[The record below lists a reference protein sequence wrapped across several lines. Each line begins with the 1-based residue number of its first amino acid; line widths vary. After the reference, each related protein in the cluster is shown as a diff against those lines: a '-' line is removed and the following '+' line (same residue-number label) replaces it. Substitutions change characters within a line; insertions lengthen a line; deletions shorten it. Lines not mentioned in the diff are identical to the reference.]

1 VTKCA
6 PMRLHDTPREIDE
19 YRLVLVGL
27 GSQGT
32 WTDLNGLVAR
42 LPRVTIPRW
51 TRPAEQLQRA
61 IEGTWHTRAIVLDFY
76 PGGKNHAPSAIAEIS
91 SSQSP
96 HGLTAV
102 GIDELPETE
111 MTGGERAVIKE
122 ILEGNPGIR
131 GPFSR
136 IGWLEEAKAWLC
148 AEARHNVDLSGEIW
162 QYNAAGTFAL
172 VRFGT
177 RSGPAY
183 WLKGTGEPNVHEFEV
198 TRILAETCPEF
209 LPTQIA
215 AREDWNAWLME
226 DAGQPVK
233 TWNLPALE
241 RAVLSMASIQMKFV
255 GRVGELLA
263 VGATDQRIS
272 TLHEHICEVVEYL
285 NEAMAQQVS
294 SRVPRVEPRR
304 LWQIASILQNAC
316 CCMEDLGIPDTLIHN
331 DLNSG
336 NILFSE
342 RGCVFTDWCESCVGN
357 PFCAFQQLCLLQPSG
372 TGDWISKLRMIYKNC
387 WLDLLHS
394 SQINAAFTL
403 APLLA
408 IFSHLYGRGTWLH
421 SPRRNESQVKS
432 YARSLARHMDRAAQ
446 DSSLLEAI

>member
-1 VTKCA
+1 
-6 PMRLHDTPREIDE
+6 MRLHDTPHEVDE

-27 GSQGT
+27 GSNRT
-32 WTDLNGLVAR
+32 WTDLNGLAAR
-42 LPRVTIPRW
+42 LPRVAIPRW

-61 IEGTWHTRAIVLDFY
+61 IEDTWRTRAIVLDFY
-76 PGGKNHAPSAIAEIS
+76 SGGENHAPSAIAEIPS
-91 SSQSP
+91 TQFP
-96 HGLTAV
+96 YGLTAL

-111 MTGGERAVIKE
+111 MTAGERVIIKD
-122 ILEGNPGIR
+122 ILTGNPGIR

-136 IGWLEEAKAWLC
+136 TGWIEEAKAWLC
-148 AEARHNVDLSGEIW
+148 AVVGRNVDLSGEIR
-162 QYNAAGTFAL
+162 QYNATSTFAL

-183 WLKGTGEPNVHEFEV
+183 WLKGTGEPNLHEFQV
-198 TRILAETCPEF
+198 TRMLAETCPEF
-209 LPTQIA
+209 LPAQIA
-215 AREDWNAWLME
+215 ARADWNAWLME

-233 TWNLPALE
+233 TWNQPTLE
-241 RAVLSMASIQMKFV
+241 QAVLSMASLQKKLV
-255 GRVGELLA
+255 GRASEFLA
-263 VGATDQRIS
+263 VGAADQRTS
-272 TLHEHICEVVEYL
+272 TLREHIFEIVEYL
-285 NEAMAQQVS
+285 NEVMAQQVS
-294 SRVPRVEPRR
+294 SRVPKVEPRR

-316 CCMEDLGIPDTLIHN
+316 CCMEDLGVPDTLIHN

-357 PFCAFQQLCLLQPSG
+357 PFFAFQQLCLLQPSR
-372 TGDWISKLRMIYKNC
+372 TGDGNSKLRMVYRNC
-387 WLDLLHS
+387 WLDLLQS
-394 SQINAAFTL
+394 TQIDAAFAL
-403 APLLA
+403 SPLLA

-421 SPRRNESQVKS
+421 SSRRNEPEVKA